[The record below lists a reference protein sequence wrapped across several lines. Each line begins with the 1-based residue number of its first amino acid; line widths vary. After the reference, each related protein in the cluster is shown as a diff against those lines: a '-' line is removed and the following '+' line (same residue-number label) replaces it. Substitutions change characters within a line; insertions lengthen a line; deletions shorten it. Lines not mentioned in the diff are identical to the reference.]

1 MLSQQMLILLS
12 DLLIKDF
19 TADGQIGCTVD
30 WQIGCTVD
38 WQIGCTAGGQMGN
51 QVAGQLGRLL
61 MSKTEFYDALKF
73 FISSRFLTQQR
84 SFFDRLAR
92 KAKKPISSKSACSIK
107 NSGPCPRQI
116 SPAFGCIQLLLY
128 LCLPAR
134 KGSSINKR
142 RSCLINQEE
151 IQCFRV

>member
-19 TADGQIGCTVD
+19 TAD

-38 WQIGCTAGGQMGN
+38 WQIGCTAGGQIGK

-61 MSKTEFYDALKF
+61 MSKTEFYDAIKF

-92 KAKKPISSKSACSIK
+92 KAKKPISSKSAVLKILDLAHDK
-107 NSGPCPRQI
+107 TP
-116 SPAFGCIQLLLY
+116 QLLTAIGCYNTYASLLGKVHY
-128 LCLPAR
+128 KTC
-134 KGSSINKR
+134 SSY
-142 RSCLINQEE
+142 
-151 IQCFRV
+151 

>member
-38 WQIGCTAGGQMGN
+38 WQIGCTAGGQIGK

-61 MSKTEFYDALKF
+61 MSKTEFYDAIKF
-73 FISSRFLTQQR
+73 FI
-84 SFFDRLAR
+84 
-92 KAKKPISSKSACSIK
+92 
-107 NSGPCPRQI
+107 
-116 SPAFGCIQLLLY
+116 
-128 LCLPAR
+128 
-134 KGSSINKR
+134 
-142 RSCLINQEE
+142 
-151 IQCFRV
+151 